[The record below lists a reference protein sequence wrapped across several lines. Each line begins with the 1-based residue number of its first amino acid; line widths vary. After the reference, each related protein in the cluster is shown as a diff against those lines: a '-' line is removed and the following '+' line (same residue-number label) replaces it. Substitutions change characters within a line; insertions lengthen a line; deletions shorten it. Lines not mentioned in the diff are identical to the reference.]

1 MHVPKQFYRGLAWNF
16 PCALAMY
23 MTPRRM
29 YILLRPL
36 AGEKNETCDVVTSA
50 RNGEDKKKKKEK
62 EK

>member
-1 MHVPKQFYRGLAWNF
+1 
-16 PCALAMY
+16 